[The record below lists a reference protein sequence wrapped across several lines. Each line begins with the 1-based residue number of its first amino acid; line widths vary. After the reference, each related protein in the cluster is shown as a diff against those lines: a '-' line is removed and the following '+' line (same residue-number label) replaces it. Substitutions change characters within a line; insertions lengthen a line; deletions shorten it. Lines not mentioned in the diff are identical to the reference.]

1 MTGGRVSG
9 LKKVGGSSL
18 EPPAS
23 GQRLFRNLLL
33 CLLLHC
39 LLCGS
44 ARARARV
51 LPSPPACHG
60 HPPVSSATSLTAV
73 RDRGVGPVSRSVPTS
88 VRHPVPRSTTS
99 STWQEVPPNGAS
111 RTPSQDVASPGVLAE
126 NHREAAQ
133 VLRDAFEDAVLMG
146 VEEAAMRRILA
157 DLVAALPS
165 PKRAS

>member
-44 ARARARV
+44 ARARPLGQVEGVVHHLKEIV
-51 LPSPPACHG
+51 LLDH
-60 HPPVSSATSLTAV
+60 
-73 RDRGVGPVSRSVPTS
+73 
-88 VRHPVPRSTTS
+88 
-99 STWQEVPPNGAS
+99 
-111 RTPSQDVASPGVLAE
+111 
-126 NHREAAQ
+126 AAYQ
-133 VLRDAFEDAVLMG
+133 M
-146 VEEAAMRRILA
+146 
-157 DLVAALPS
+157 
-165 PKRAS
+165 